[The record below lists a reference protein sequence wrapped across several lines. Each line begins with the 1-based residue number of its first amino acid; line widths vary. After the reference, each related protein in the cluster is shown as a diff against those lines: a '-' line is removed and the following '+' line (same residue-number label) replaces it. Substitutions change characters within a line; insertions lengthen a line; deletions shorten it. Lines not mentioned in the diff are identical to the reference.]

1 MLFKDQLNIYM
12 KELNCTA
19 KQISEI
25 SELSAAS
32 LSRYRNGERIPETKS
47 NTLNSIAKALA
58 HLSSTTPAP
67 LKEQD
72 ILDAFYACSDINT
85 SDNESF
91 RNKLNTLIDTLDLSI
106 NELCKSTGYESS
118 AFFRIRRGTRNPSD
132 PIRLGQDVSSYI
144 TRECTDNERIEKL
157 NILISGYKDADMSE
171 RFECL
176 FHWLMETDAKPVNDM
191 ESFLKKLD
199 DFDLNDFITSIHY
212 DDIKVPTAPFQIPS
226 SKYYYGLQ
234 EMMKAEIDF
243 LKATV
248 LNRSQQDVIIYS
260 DIPMEEM
267 SKDPQFPKKWIF
279 GMAVMLKKGLHLNMI
294 HNIDRPMHEMMLGLE
309 GWIPMYMTGQVT
321 PYYLK
326 DTQNQIFH
334 HLLKVSGS
342 AALNGDAIKNH
353 HLEGRYHLTNNKEE
367 VRYYRKEAEYLLEHA
382 KPLMEIFRLADADEF
397 RKVTDS
403 NFMETGKRRNI
414 LSAPSLFT
422 MDHEYLERMLNDN
435 NVEET
440 VKNKVLFH
448 HLYLQKNMEHVVE
461 NNEIAEELPYISDE
475 EFESNPPSLCISDL
489 FPGKDIHNTKQQYQ
503 DHLAMCKE
511 YEKTHANYHISLSRR
526 AVFRNLQIFI
536 VTGKYVISSK
546 NNSPV
551 IHFVIRHPRLCSAIE
566 NFIPPMID
574 E

>member
-72 ILDAFYACSDINT
+72 ILNAFYACSDINT

-489 FPGKDIHNTKQQYQ
+489 FPGKDIHYTKQQYQ

-536 VTGKYVISSK
+536 VTGKYVIISK

>member
-171 RFECL
+171 RFEYL

-294 HNIDRPMHEMMLGLE
+294 HNVDRPMHEMMLGLE

-367 VRYYRKEAEYLLEHA
+367 VRYYRKKAEYLLEHA

-403 NFMETGKRRNI
+403 SFMETGKRRNI

-489 FPGKDIHNTKQQYQ
+489 FPGKDIHYTKQQYQ

-536 VTGKYVISSK
+536 VTGKYVIISK

>member
-157 NILISGYKDADMSE
+157 NNLISGYKDADMSE

-403 NFMETGKRRNI
+403 SFMETGKRRNI

-489 FPGKDIHNTKQQYQ
+489 FPGKDIHYTKQQYQ

-536 VTGKYVISSK
+536 VTGKYVIISK

>member
-367 VRYYRKEAEYLLEHA
+367 VRYYRKKAEYLLEHA

-403 NFMETGKRRNI
+403 SFMETGKRRNI

-440 VKNKVLFH
+440 VKNKVLSH

-489 FPGKDIHNTKQQYQ
+489 FPGKDIHYTKQQYQ

-536 VTGKYVISSK
+536 VTGKYVIISK

>member
-294 HNIDRPMHEMMLGLE
+294 HNVDRPMHEMMLGLE

-326 DTQNQIFH
+326 DAQNQIFH

-489 FPGKDIHNTKQQYQ
+489 FPGKDIHYTKQQYQ

-536 VTGKYVISSK
+536 VTGKYVIISK

>member
-157 NILISGYKDADMSE
+157 NNLISGYKDADMSE

-489 FPGKDIHNTKQQYQ
+489 FPGKDIHYTKQQYQ

-536 VTGKYVISSK
+536 VTGKYVIISK

>member
-157 NILISGYKDADMSE
+157 NNLISGYKDADMSE
-171 RFECL
+171 RFEYL

-489 FPGKDIHNTKQQYQ
+489 FPGKDIHYTKQQYQ

-511 YEKTHANYHISLSRR
+511 YEKTHANYHISL
-526 AVFRNLQIFI
+526 
-536 VTGKYVISSK
+536 
-546 NNSPV
+546 
-551 IHFVIRHPRLCSAIE
+551 
-566 NFIPPMID
+566 
-574 E
+574 

>member
-294 HNIDRPMHEMMLGLE
+294 HNVDRPMHEMMLGLE

-440 VKNKVLFH
+440 VKNKVLSH

-489 FPGKDIHNTKQQYQ
+489 YPGKDIHYTKQQYQ

-536 VTGKYVISSK
+536 VTGKYVIISK

>member
-367 VRYYRKEAEYLLEHA
+367 VRYYRKKAEYLLEHA

-403 NFMETGKRRNI
+403 SFMETGKRRNI

-440 VKNKVLFH
+440 VKNKVLSH

-461 NNEIAEELPYISDE
+461 NNEIAEELPHISDE

-489 FPGKDIHNTKQQYQ
+489 YPGKDIHYTKQQYQ

-536 VTGKYVISSK
+536 VTGKYVIISK

>member
-132 PIRLGQDVSSYI
+132 PIHLGQDVSSYI

-157 NILISGYKDADMSE
+157 NNLISGYKDADMSE

-199 DFDLNDFITSIHY
+199 DFDLNDFIASIHY

-397 RKVTDS
+397 RKITDS
-403 NFMETGKRRNI
+403 SFMETGKRRNI

-440 VKNKVLFH
+440 VKNKVLSH

-489 FPGKDIHNTKQQYQ
+489 FPGKDIHYTKQQYQ
-503 DHLAMCKE
+503 DHLTMCKE

-536 VTGKYVISSK
+536 VTGKYVIISK

>member
-157 NILISGYKDADMSE
+157 NNLISGYKDADMSE

-199 DFDLNDFITSIHY
+199 DFDLNDFIASIHY

-440 VKNKVLFH
+440 VKNKVLSH
-448 HLYLQKNMEHVVE
+448 HLYLQKNTEHVVE
-461 NNEIAEELPYISDE
+461 NNEIAEELPHISDE
-475 EFESNPPSLCISDL
+475 EFKSNPPSLCISNL
-489 FPGKDIHNTKQQYQ
+489 FPGKDIHYTKQQYQ

-536 VTGKYVISSK
+536 VTGKYVIISK

>member
-326 DTQNQIFH
+326 DAQNQIFH

-489 FPGKDIHNTKQQYQ
+489 FPGKDIHYTKQQYQ

-536 VTGKYVISSK
+536 VTGKYVIISK

>member
-294 HNIDRPMHEMMLGLE
+294 HNVDRPMHEMMLGLE

-326 DTQNQIFH
+326 DAQNQIFH

-367 VRYYRKEAEYLLEHA
+367 VRYYRKKAEYLLEHA

-403 NFMETGKRRNI
+403 SFMETGKRRNI

-489 FPGKDIHNTKQQYQ
+489 FPGKDIHYTKQQYQ

-536 VTGKYVISSK
+536 VTGKYVIISK

>member
-489 FPGKDIHNTKQQYQ
+489 YPGKDIHYTKQQYQ

-536 VTGKYVISSK
+536 VTGKYVIISK

>member
-367 VRYYRKEAEYLLEHA
+367 VRYYRKKAEYLLEHA

-403 NFMETGKRRNI
+403 SFMETGKRRNI

-489 FPGKDIHNTKQQYQ
+489 FPGKDIHYTKQQYQ

-536 VTGKYVISSK
+536 VTGKYVIISK

>member
-157 NILISGYKDADMSE
+157 NNLISGYKDADMSE

-326 DTQNQIFH
+326 DAQNQIFH

-489 FPGKDIHNTKQQYQ
+489 YPGKDIHYTKQQYQ

-536 VTGKYVISSK
+536 VTGKYVIISK

>member
-157 NILISGYKDADMSE
+157 NNLISGYKDADMSE

-199 DFDLNDFITSIHY
+199 DFDLNDFITYIHY

-489 FPGKDIHNTKQQYQ
+489 FPGKDIHYTKQQYQ

-536 VTGKYVISSK
+536 VTGKYVIISK

>member
-72 ILDAFYACSDINT
+72 ILNAFYACSDINT

-367 VRYYRKEAEYLLEHA
+367 VRYYRKKAEYLLEHA

-403 NFMETGKRRNI
+403 SFMETGKRRNI

-489 FPGKDIHNTKQQYQ
+489 YPGKDIHYTKQQYQ

-536 VTGKYVISSK
+536 VTGKYVIISK

>member
-294 HNIDRPMHEMMLGLE
+294 HNVDRPMHEMMLGLE

-367 VRYYRKEAEYLLEHA
+367 VRYYRKKAEYLLEHA

-403 NFMETGKRRNI
+403 SFMETGKRRNI

-440 VKNKVLFH
+440 VKNKVLSH

-489 FPGKDIHNTKQQYQ
+489 YPGKDIHYTKQQYQ

-536 VTGKYVISSK
+536 VTGKYVIISK

>member
-294 HNIDRPMHEMMLGLE
+294 HNVDRPMHEMMLGLE

-326 DTQNQIFH
+326 DAQNQIFH

-367 VRYYRKEAEYLLEHA
+367 VRYYRKKAEYLLEHA

-489 FPGKDIHNTKQQYQ
+489 FPGKDIHYTKQQYQ

-536 VTGKYVISSK
+536 VTGKYVIISK

>member
-12 KELNCTA
+12 KELNCTE

-489 FPGKDIHNTKQQYQ
+489 FPGKDIHYTKQQYQ

-536 VTGKYVISSK
+536 VTGKYVIISK

>member
-326 DTQNQIFH
+326 DAQNQIFH

-367 VRYYRKEAEYLLEHA
+367 VRYYRKKAEYLLEHA

-489 FPGKDIHNTKQQYQ
+489 FPGKDIHYTKQQYQ

-536 VTGKYVISSK
+536 VTGKYVIISK

>member
-367 VRYYRKEAEYLLEHA
+367 VRYYRKKAEYLLEHA

-440 VKNKVLFH
+440 VKNKVLSH

-489 FPGKDIHNTKQQYQ
+489 YPGKDIHYTKQQYQ

-536 VTGKYVISSK
+536 VTGKYVIISK

>member
-397 RKVTDS
+397 RKITDS
-403 NFMETGKRRNI
+403 SFMETGKRRNI

-489 FPGKDIHNTKQQYQ
+489 FPGKDIHYTKQQYQ

-536 VTGKYVISSK
+536 VTGKYVIISK

>member
-171 RFECL
+171 RFEYL

-489 FPGKDIHNTKQQYQ
+489 FPGKDIHYTKQQYQ

-536 VTGKYVISSK
+536 VTGKYVIISK

>member
-157 NILISGYKDADMSE
+157 NNLISGYKDADMSE

-199 DFDLNDFITSIHY
+199 DFDLNDFIASIHY

-440 VKNKVLFH
+440 VKNKVLSH

-475 EFESNPPSLCISDL
+475 EFESNSPSLCISDL
-489 FPGKDIHNTKQQYQ
+489 FPGKDIHYTKQQYQ
-503 DHLAMCKE
+503 DHLTMCKE

-536 VTGKYVISSK
+536 VTGKYVIISK

>member
-367 VRYYRKEAEYLLEHA
+367 VRYYCKKAEYLLEHA

-403 NFMETGKRRNI
+403 SFMETGKRRNI

-489 FPGKDIHNTKQQYQ
+489 FPGKDIHYTKQQYQ

-536 VTGKYVISSK
+536 VTGKYVIISK

>member
-353 HLEGRYHLTNNKEE
+353 HLEGRDHLTNNKEE

-489 FPGKDIHNTKQQYQ
+489 FPGKDIHYTKQQYQ

-536 VTGKYVISSK
+536 VTGKYVIISK

>member
-294 HNIDRPMHEMMLGLE
+294 HNVDRPMHEMMLGLE

-326 DTQNQIFH
+326 DAQNQIFH

-342 AALNGDAIKNH
+342 ASLNGDAIKNH

-367 VRYYRKEAEYLLEHA
+367 VRYYRKKAEYLLEHA

-403 NFMETGKRRNI
+403 SFMETGKRRNI

-440 VKNKVLFH
+440 VKNKVLSH

-489 FPGKDIHNTKQQYQ
+489 YPGKDIHYTKQQYQ

-536 VTGKYVISSK
+536 VTGKYVIISK

>member
-260 DIPMEEM
+260 DIPM
-267 SKDPQFPKKWIF
+267 
-279 GMAVMLKKGLHLNMI
+279 
-294 HNIDRPMHEMMLGLE
+294 
-309 GWIPMYMTGQVT
+309 
-321 PYYLK
+321 
-326 DTQNQIFH
+326 
-334 HLLKVSGS
+334 
-342 AALNGDAIKNH
+342 
-353 HLEGRYHLTNNKEE
+353 
-367 VRYYRKEAEYLLEHA
+367 
-382 KPLMEIFRLADADEF
+382 
-397 RKVTDS
+397 
-403 NFMETGKRRNI
+403 
-414 LSAPSLFT
+414 
-422 MDHEYLERMLNDN
+422 
-435 NVEET
+435 
-440 VKNKVLFH
+440 
-448 HLYLQKNMEHVVE
+448 
-461 NNEIAEELPYISDE
+461 
-475 EFESNPPSLCISDL
+475 
-489 FPGKDIHNTKQQYQ
+489 
-503 DHLAMCKE
+503 
-511 YEKTHANYHISLSRR
+511 
-526 AVFRNLQIFI
+526 
-536 VTGKYVISSK
+536 
-546 NNSPV
+546 
-551 IHFVIRHPRLCSAIE
+551 
-566 NFIPPMID
+566 
-574 E
+574 

>member
-440 VKNKVLFH
+440 VKNKVLSH

-489 FPGKDIHNTKQQYQ
+489 YPGKDIHYTKQQYQ

-536 VTGKYVISSK
+536 VTGKYVIISK

>member
-367 VRYYRKEAEYLLEHA
+367 VRYYRKKAEYLLEHA

-440 VKNKVLFH
+440 VKNKVLSH

-461 NNEIAEELPYISDE
+461 NNEIAEELPHISDE

-489 FPGKDIHNTKQQYQ
+489 YPGKDIHYTKQQYQ

-536 VTGKYVISSK
+536 VTGKYVIISK

>member
-489 FPGKDIHNTKQQYQ
+489 FPGKDIHYTKQQYQ

-536 VTGKYVISSK
+536 VTGKYVIISK